1 MRIIAGEYRGRLLK
15 TLRGRG
21 LRPTSDRLRETLF
34 NVLGAAVSGAVF
46 IDCYAGSGAVGL
58 EALSHGAS
66 EVFCIEAD
74 PAAQRLIRQ
83 NAAPL
88 RVAEPLHLVPMQ
100 VSRGLRKL
108 DEQGVRAQFC
118 FFDPPYASLQEALRS
133 VVWVT
138 NSSLMLPHGL
148 IILEH
153 SRRDATPERAG
164 SWMRARLLQ
173 QGSSALSFYRK
184 DQED

>member
-15 TLRGRG
+15 TPRGRG

-46 IDCYAGSGAVGL
+46 LDCYAGSGAVAL
-58 EALSHGAS
+58 EALSRGAS
-66 EVFCIEAD
+66 QVFCIEAA

-83 NAAPL
+83 NADSLGVGESL
-88 RVAEPLHLVPMQ
+88 RLVPMQ

-118 FFDPPYASLQEALRS
+118 FFDPPYALLPEALRS
-133 VVWVT
+133 VAWLAA
-138 NSSLMLPHGL
+138 SSLMLPHGL
-148 IILEH
+148 IIVEH
-153 SRRDATPERAG
+153 SRRDATPERAA
-164 SWMRARLLQ
+164 SWARTRLLQ
-173 QGSSALSFYRK
+173 QGSSVLSFYRK
-184 DQED
+184 DQEG